1 MRGREAR
8 ARRSPVEGR
17 RGASAEERG
26 AANAERATA
35 RVTETGRFGFVDAQD
50 AFKRPNASSAPDAAE
65 ATHGTRGRS
74 TRARAEIKIDPH
86 HGSTLTWPGEK
97 LTSSLLPFAPSAD
110 VMFAL
115 TSPAL
120 ATQKA
125 ALGGRGLRSS
135 KRAAASSRRAVAVAP
150 KAKLYD
156 NILETIGQTP
166 IVKINRLAP
175 EGINLYAKAEFFN
188 PCSSVKDRYAR
199 ATTPR
204 GARTRPDAS
213 RSAPPRRRADR
224 RPESSSGESAPKKRG
239 GHFSPPPTRVDR

>member
-1 MRGREAR
+1 
-8 ARRSPVEGR
+8 
-17 RGASAEERG
+17 
-26 AANAERATA
+26 
-35 RVTETGRFGFVDAQD
+35 
-50 AFKRPNASSAPDAAE
+50 
-65 ATHGTRGRS
+65 
-74 TRARAEIKIDPH
+74 
-86 HGSTLTWPGEK
+86 
-97 LTSSLLPFAPSAD
+97 
-110 VMFAL
+110 MFAL

-213 RSAPPRRRADR
+213 RSAPPRCRADR

>member
-1 MRGREAR
+1 
-8 ARRSPVEGR
+8 
-17 RGASAEERG
+17 
-26 AANAERATA
+26 
-35 RVTETGRFGFVDAQD
+35 
-50 AFKRPNASSAPDAAE
+50 
-65 ATHGTRGRS
+65 
-74 TRARAEIKIDPH
+74 
-86 HGSTLTWPGEK
+86 
-97 LTSSLLPFAPSAD
+97 
-110 VMFAL
+110 MFAL

-135 KRAAASSRRAVAVAP
+135 KRSAASSRRAVAVAP